1 MLIGSYHNQEHLEW
15 ILKQGKYNI
24 RCGGERE
31 GAVEL
36 QDSFINVKYLLL
48 YDPEDLSVKSIMK
61 MIKDHP
67 VVVSDTMLA
76 DMDYPD
82 PTPGQ
87 LYMLYDVS
95 EEAVEPELYGRPW
108 TIEPFVKDKDGAP
121 IIVTYTNLFPE

>member
-1 MLIGSYHNQEHLEW
+1 
-15 ILKQGKYNI
+15 
-24 RCGGERE
+24 
-31 GAVEL
+31 
-36 QDSFINVKYLLL
+36 
-48 YDPEDLSVKSIMK
+48 MK

-95 EEAVEPELYGRPW
+95 EEAVEPELINRPW
-108 TIEPFVKDKDGAP
+108 FIESLVKEKKGAP
-121 IIVTYTNLFPE
+121 QTVIYTNLFDNNLI